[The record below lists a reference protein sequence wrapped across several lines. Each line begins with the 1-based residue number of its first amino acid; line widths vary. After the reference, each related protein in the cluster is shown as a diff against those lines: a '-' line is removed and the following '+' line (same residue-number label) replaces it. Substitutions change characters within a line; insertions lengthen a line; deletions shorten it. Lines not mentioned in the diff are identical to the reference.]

1 MMGKST
7 LIIESILP
15 FLSVTGGFMSQ
26 RLMEG
31 GETKAFCL
39 TPIELADSSLTAYD
53 SEKPNI
59 FLENIHGTWQ
69 RYEEV
74 FSTAGVELL
83 SDLSGKKLVV
93 LDEIGGMELLVKPF
107 REKLYEVLSSGI
119 PCIGVIKS
127 FHNKARMQ
135 KNVEIE
141 QEYTTLHIKLYSD
154 IENRFGGVILDAD
167 VNTTDYLKKNIQ
179 TFLNKNI

>member
-1 MMGKST
+1 
-7 LIIESILP
+7 
-15 FLSVTGGFMSQ
+15 
-26 RLMEG
+26 
-31 GETKAFCL
+31 
-39 TPIELADSSLTAYD
+39 
-53 SEKPNI
+53 
-59 FLENIHGTWQ
+59 
-69 RYEEV
+69 
-74 FSTAGVELL
+74 
-83 SDLSGKKLVV
+83 
-93 LDEIGGMELLVKPF
+93 MELLVKPF

>member
-7 LIIESILP
+7 LIIKSILP
-15 FLSVTGGFMSQ
+15 FLPVTAGFMSQ

-59 FLENIHGTWQ
+59 FLENIHGKWK
-69 RYEEV
+69 RNEEV
-74 FSTAGVELL
+74 FSTTGVELL

-107 REKLYEVLSSGI
+107 REKLYEVLYSGI

-127 FHNKARMQ
+127 FHNKARLQ
-135 KNVEIE
+135 KNVGIE
-141 QEYTTLHIKLYSD
+141 QEYTTLHRKLYSD
-154 IENRFGGVILDAD
+154 IESRFGGIMLNANI
-167 VNTTDYLKKNIQ
+167 NTTDFLEKNIQ
-179 TFLNKNI
+179 EFLNKNM

>member
-15 FLSVTGGFMSQ
+15 FLPVTAGFMSQ

-39 TPIELADSSLTAYD
+39 TPIELADSSLAVYD
-53 SEKPNI
+53 SEKPYI
-59 FLENIHGTWQ
+59 FLENINGTWQ
-69 RYEEV
+69 RNEEV
-74 FSTAGVELL
+74 FSTAGVDLL
-83 SDLSGKKLVV
+83 SELSGKKLVV

-127 FHNKARMQ
+127 FHNKERMQ
-135 KNVEIE
+135 KNVGIE
-141 QEYTTLHIKLYSD
+141 QEYSSLHRKLYSD
-154 IENRFGGVILDAD
+154 IESRFGGIILDASI
-167 VNTTDYLKKNIQ
+167 NTTDFLKKNIQ
-179 TFLNKNI
+179 TFLNKNM